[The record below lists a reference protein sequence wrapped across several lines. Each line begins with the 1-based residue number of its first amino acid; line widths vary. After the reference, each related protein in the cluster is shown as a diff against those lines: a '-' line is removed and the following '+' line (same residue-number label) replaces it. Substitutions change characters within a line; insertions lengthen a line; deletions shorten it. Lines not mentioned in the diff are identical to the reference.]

1 MRNFEDMRHLL
12 VQGSKLRMAVT
23 NAADDHALHSALD
36 VTRDGYVDP
45 VLVGKGSDIR
55 QMLVD
60 FGEDPDAY
68 QIVDVDSDEKAAFE
82 SVRLVRDGQADIIL
96 KGNIQ
101 TRDLLKAVVNSD
113 TGIKNAEVLSH
124 VALFEIPNYP
134 KIVALTDGGMI
145 VEPDFEAKKSIIKN
159 ALSVMNRLGY
169 SNPKVAVLAAAE
181 QVNPKSK
188 ASTEARAL
196 QDINRSGGLDGCVI
210 DGPISLDLALD
221 PETVVAKNYQGLI
234 RGDAD
239 VLIAPDIVAG
249 NLLGKSFSFVAG
261 GRMAGVIVGASAPVV
276 VTSRASTTAEKL
288 YSIILAL
295 ALAQQTTE
303 RQE

>member
-45 VLVGKGSDIR
+45 ILVGKGSDIR

-60 FGEDPDAY
+60 FGEDPDAFE
-68 QIVDVDSDEKAAFE
+68 IIDVDSDEKAAFE

-145 VEPDFEAKKSIIKN
+145 VEPDFEAKQSIIKN

-196 QDINRSGGLDGCVI
+196 QDINRSGELNGCVI

-288 YSIILAL
+288 YSVILAL
-295 ALAQQTTE
+295 ALAQQSTE